1 MKKNIFLFIFLFV
14 SAITFADKPK
24 TETIKIKTSAICEMC
39 KETIEK
45 KLAFTKGVVDVS
57 VDLDSKDKITTVIFN
72 PNKTNADKIR
82 KAIAEVGYDAD
93 GVLAIPAGYEKLPD
107 CCKKGGMRE

>member
-24 TETIKIKTSAICEMC
+24 TETIKIKTSAICEQC

-45 KLAFTKGVVDVS
+45 KLAFTKGVVESNVDV
-57 VDLDSKDKITTVIFN
+57 DSKDKIVTVIFN
-72 PNKTNADKIR
+72 PKKTTADKIR
-82 KAIAEVGYDAD
+82 KSIAEVGYDAD
-93 GVLAIPAGYEKLPD
+93 GVLAVPAGYEKLAD
-107 CCKKGGMRE
+107 CCKKGGMKE